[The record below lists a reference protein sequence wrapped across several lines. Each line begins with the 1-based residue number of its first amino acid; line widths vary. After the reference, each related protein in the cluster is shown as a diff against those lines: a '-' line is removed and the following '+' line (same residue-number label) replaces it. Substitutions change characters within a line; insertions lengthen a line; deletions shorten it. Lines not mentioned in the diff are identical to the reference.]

1 MPNPPMQL
9 TEEQT
14 LSLFALL
21 DKDAPLRPDEE
32 MPARM
37 VGYKAPEDIDGE
49 AVRQREESRKARRAR
64 SASQRRAREA
74 RQDRVDELV
83 EASDP
88 LNVADVTQAWEVA
101 ALLLDTVVTVVTAK
115 ARWMERLVGTCA
127 DDIAQDVIA
136 DVVTA
141 TCRSEFD
148 HGVLLDAAEWLA
160 SGGDAPSEESGPA
173 RKWLMQVINRRTN
186 CRLADAYRALESYEM
201 AGVIDASLATVEAG
215 IHDAF
220 LNNFRADR
228 GMRRTSAHV
237 RGPGELDQQALAVAI
252 NAAIGE
258 HRLDALTE
266 LFLDPDCL
274 RTDGTFRWTEFAE
287 LVFDRTGDS
296 ALWTVVSTTVPRT
309 EQGRVAQAY
318 ARKAFEWL
326 PRLVCDAADA
336 IGEIGEIRR
345 VTYCAKDAIDVIEF
359 A

>member
-1 MPNPPMQL
+1 MPKVTL

-14 LSLFALL
+14 LSLLALL
-21 DKDAPLRPDEE
+21 DKEAPLRPDEE
-32 MPARM
+32 MPARR
-37 VGYKAPEDIDGE
+37 VGYLAPEDIDGE
-49 AVRQREESRKARRAR
+49 AARQQEESRKARRAR
-64 SASQRRAREA
+64 SAAQRRSREA

-88 LNVADVTQAWEVA
+88 LKVGDVAQAWEVA
-101 ALLLDTVVTVVTAK
+101 ALLLDTVNTVVTSK

-148 HGVLLDAAEWLA
+148 HDVMLDAAMWLA
-160 SGGDAPSEESGPA
+160 QGGDAPSEESGAA
-173 RKWLMQVINRRTN
+173 RKFLMQVINRRTN

-237 RGPGELDQQALAVAI
+237 RGPGELDQEALAVAI
-252 NAAIGE
+252 NAAIGD
-258 HRLDALTE
+258 RGLDALTE
-266 LFLDPDCL
+266 LLLDDDCL
-274 RTDGTFRWTEFAE
+274 RTDGTFRWTEFAQ

-296 ALWTVVSTTVPRT
+296 SLWTVVSTSVPHA

-318 ARKAFEWL
+318 VRKAFEWL

-336 IGEIGEIRR
+336 IGEMGETRR